1 MHVLWGWCTIHAVI
15 YLGLLFLALWIAQLV
30 WQWLTERPAPKPRPR
45 PSPQRVPHWART
57 GHLPPSSS
65 RPQGRHR
72 KHTGST
78 R

>member
-1 MHVLWGWCTIHAVI
+1 MHVLVGWCTLHAVI
-15 YLGLLFLALWIAQLV
+15 YLGLAFAALWIGQFLWQL
-30 WQWLTERPAPKPRPR
+30 TSEPKPAPRVKRTPP
-45 PSPQRVPHWART
+45 RVPHWART

-72 KHTGST
+72 RGAS